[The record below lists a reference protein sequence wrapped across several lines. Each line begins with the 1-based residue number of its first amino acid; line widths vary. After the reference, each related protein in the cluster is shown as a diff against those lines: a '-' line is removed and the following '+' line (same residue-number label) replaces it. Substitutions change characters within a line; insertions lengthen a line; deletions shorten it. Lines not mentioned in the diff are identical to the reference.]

1 MLAETTKRRQL
12 LRWTGWFGAVN
23 SAVYLLIA
31 SRYLWSYPFS
41 SDVIGNG
48 YVLLAFIAHTAL
60 LAFLPLALFVIPL
73 LLILPSR
80 RLVTGFAVFVM
91 SCNMALLLLDT
102 NVFAQNRYHL
112 SWLTIEILAWQT
124 LVFAGIFWLIAL
136 FFESV
141 LARAVRNWL
150 TAGSRS
156 IRGRWIAIGLTACLL
171 VSQSIHVWADAVGH
185 ISVVQFTRY
194 MPLYRPLKAKRVLAR
209 LGLVDPELV
218 QKQRLLRGSVDTGE
232 GDLQYPL
239 SPLNCRAD
247 NESLPNIVIVII
259 DALRPDAVH
268 PAVMPNLSEFSRHVS
283 SFRQHYSGGNST
295 RMGMF
300 SLFYGLPST
309 YWQSVYA
316 LQRSPVLMDQ
326 VRDHHY
332 QMALFSAIGF
342 GTPMS
347 LDRTAF
353 IAWPGLPS
361 KDPDEGIPEQNR
373 TATDDWLQWLPGRNA
388 DQPIF
393 AYLHYT
399 PPNKHMSSE
408 KLAGDAETMPLDIRF
423 SSSPETEEAWLRYRR
438 AMRTLDDEFGRV
450 MDSLQGESLADNTI
464 VIVTSDHGNE
474 FDDNGLGY
482 MGNGTAFSDAQLQST
497 MIIAWPGR
505 EAAEYSHRTSHFDLP
520 TTLLQDVFECDNP
533 SRDYSVGQ
541 NLFSGKSW
549 SWMIAGSYN
558 SHAIVDLDRVVISH
572 PGGFVE
578 VRDRNYRPVSGLDLD
593 ADLIREAMEAQG
605 RFLR

>member
-1 MLAETTKRRQL
+1 VVEKTTRRQL
-12 LRWTGWFGAVN
+12 LRWTGWFGAAN
-23 SAVYLLIA
+23 AAIYLLIA
-31 SRYLWSYPFS
+31 SRYLWNYPFS
-41 SDVIGNG
+41 SDVIGNA
-48 YVLLAFIAHTAL
+48 YVLLAFIAHTAF
-60 LAFLPLALFVIPL
+60 LAFLPLALLVIPL
-73 LLILPSR
+73 LLALPSR
-80 RLVTGFAVFVM
+80 RTVTGFAVFVM
-91 SCNMALLLLDT
+91 SCNVALLLLDT

-112 SWLTIEILAWQT
+112 TWLTLEILAWQT
-124 LVFAGIFWLIAL
+124 LAFAGIFWLIAL
-136 FFESV
+136 VFESI

-150 TAGSRS
+150 IQESHR
-156 IRGRWIAIGLTACLL
+156 IRGRWIAVGLTACLL

-185 ISVVQFTRY
+185 TSVVQFTRY
-194 MPLYRPLKAKRVLAR
+194 MPLYRPLKAKRMLAR
-209 LGLVDPELV
+209 LGLVDPEQV
-218 QKQRLLRGSVDTGE
+218 QKRRLLRASVDAGE

-239 SPLNCRAD
+239 SPLNCHAKGQ
-247 NESLPNIVIVII
+247 SLPNILIVII

-268 PAVMPNLSEFSRHVS
+268 PAVMPRLSEFSRHAS
-283 SFRQHYSGGNST
+283 SFRRHYSGGNST

-326 VRDHHY
+326 VRDHGY

-353 IAWPGLPS
+353 VAWSGLPS
-361 KDPDEGIPEQNR
+361 RDADEGIPEQNR
-373 TATDDWLQWLPGRNA
+373 LATEEWLQWLPGRKP

-399 PPNKHMSSE
+399 PPNKHMSGE
-408 KLAGDAETMPLDIRF
+408 KLAGDAETMPLDGRF
-423 SSSPETEEAWLRYRR
+423 NSSPEAEQAWLRYRR

-450 MDSLQGESLADNTI
+450 LDSLHGESIAATTI
-464 VIVTSDHGNE
+464 VVVASDHGNE

-497 MIIAWPGR
+497 LIIDWPGR
-505 EAAEYSHRTSHFDLP
+505 QPAQYTHRTSHYDLP
-520 TTLLQDVFECDNP
+520 ATLLQDVFACDNP
-533 SRDYSVGQ
+533 PRDYSVGN
-541 NLFSGKSW
+541 NLFSEKSW

-558 SHAIVDLDRVVISH
+558 SHAIVEPTQVVISH

-578 VRDRNYRPVSGLDLD
+578 VRDRNYRPVSGSDLNP
-593 ADLIREAMEAQG
+593 DLIREAMEAQS

>member
-1 MLAETTKRRQL
+1 MVVEENTRRQL
-12 LRWTGWFGAVN
+12 LCWTGWFGAAN
-23 SAVYLLIA
+23 AAIYLLIA
-31 SRYLWSYPFS
+31 SHYLWNYPFS
-41 SDVIGNG
+41 SDVIGNA
-48 YVLLAFIAHTAL
+48 YVLLAFIAHTAF
-60 LAFLPLALFVIPL
+60 LAFLPLVLLVIPL
-73 LLILPSR
+73 LLILPAR
-80 RLVTGFAVFVM
+80 RLVTGVAVIVM
-91 SCNMALLLLDT
+91 SCNVALLLLDT

-112 SWLTIEILAWQT
+112 TWLTFEILAWQT
-124 LVFAGIFWLIAL
+124 LAFAGIFWLIAL
-136 FFESV
+136 IFESI
-141 LARAVRNWL
+141 LAGAVRNWL
-150 TAGSRS
+150 AAGSLR

-185 ISVVQFTRY
+185 VSVVQFTRY
-194 MPLYRPLKAKRVLAR
+194 MPLYRPLKAKRTLAR
-209 LGLVDPELV
+209 LGLVDPEQV
-218 QKQRLLRGSVDTGE
+218 QKRRLLRGSLDTGE
-232 GDLQYPL
+232 GNLQYPL
-239 SPLNCRAD
+239 SPLNCRAE
-247 NESLPNIVIVII
+247 NESLPNILIVII

-268 PAVMPNLSEFSRHVS
+268 PAVMPNLSEFSQHAS

-326 VRDHHY
+326 VRGHDY

-361 KDPDEGIPEQNR
+361 QDADEDIPEQNR
-373 TATDDWLQWLPGRNA
+373 TATDDWLQWLPSRNA

-408 KLAGDAETMPLDIRF
+408 KLASDAETMPLDGRF
-423 SSSPETEEAWLRYRR
+423 NGSPETEDAWLRYRR
-438 AMRTLDDEFGRV
+438 AMRTLDDEFGLV

-464 VIVTSDHGNE
+464 VIVASDHGNE

-505 EAAEYSHRTSHFDLP
+505 EPADYTHRTSHHDLP
-520 TTLLQDVFECDNP
+520 ATMLQDVFGCDNP
-533 SRDYSVGQ
+533 ARNYSVGQ

-549 SWMIAGSYN
+549 PWMIAGSYN
-558 SHAIVDLDRVVISH
+558 SHAIIDSDGVVISH

-578 VRDRNYRPVSGLDLD
+578 VRDRNYRPIRGLDLN

-605 RFLR
+605 RFLK